1 MRRLLLLAFL
11 CIAASAA
18 HAQVGSF
25 QQWCQAGDQFPVT
38 SGLAAVTPVQGSFPQ
53 CQVTVYA
60 TGTTNLSTIYSTVTS
75 VPLANPFCAN
85 TDGSFLLFAATSGLY
100 DITLSNS
107 GACNPVSGGYA
118 QLPSPFTFRDISMS
132 TIAGG
137 GGGGSFSSLTTSTPL
152 TGCASPCTSTATIGL
167 AATGITPGSYTN
179 TNLTVDAYGRLT
191 AASNGSGGGG
201 GSFTSVTTTSPLAGC
216 ASPCTSTATL
226 SLANSGVTAGTYAA
240 ANITVAANG
249 LVTAASSSSTGTIVS
264 PAFEN
269 CAPDISGN
277 VAYSVISLSSLPFYY
292 GHWEFLTGT
301 SASYTCTVYVSGART
316 GDVIVLTIADND
328 TNTAHTAQFYTCD
341 TFVTTGTLNI
351 GSIACAS
358 AQTYTV
364 TSTALAQVT
373 LTFALQSTITG
384 AGTLMVKVGETASGT
399 NPTNNL
405 LVQAH
410 FQ

>member
-11 CIAASAA
+11 CVAATAA

-38 SGLAAVTPVQGSFPQ
+38 SGLAAVTPMQASYPQ
-53 CQVTVYA
+53 CQIAVYQ
-60 TGTTNLSTIYSTVTS
+60 TGTTNLATIYSTVTS

-85 TDGSFLLFAATSGLY
+85 LDGSFLLFAATSGLY
-100 DITLSNS
+100 DITMSNS

-118 QLPSPFTFRDISMS
+118 QLPAPFTFRDVSMS
-132 TIAGG
+132 TIPGGG
-137 GGGGSFSSLTTSTPL
+137 GGGGSVTSITTSSPL
-152 TGCASPCTSTATIGL
+152 TGCASACTSTATIGL
-167 AATGITPGSYTN
+167 AVSGVTAGTYTN
-179 TNLTVDAYGRLT
+179 TNLAVDAYGRIT
-191 AASNGSGGGG
+191 AASNGSGGG

-226 SLANSGVTAGTYAA
+226 SLANSGVTAGTYSA

-249 LVTAASSSSTGTIVS
+249 LVTAASSSSVGTIVS

-351 GSIACAS
+351 SSISCAA

-384 AGTLMVKVGETASGT
+384 AGTLMVKVGETAAGT